1 MALTAVTLL
10 VLKAVVVWIAVQWV
24 LECGESRAPFVKPA
38 LTFMRAAN
46 SFAATAG
53 TTLCA
58 LLVLLPSFVFV
69 VLEVF
74 GYVRERTRSLPSKSL
89 SGYVE
94 RGVRI
99 ISELEALGERIR
111 QAAVKLNVGDE
122 ETMCEQSTPV
132 TVLPE
137 QPTVPALPLIC
148 GNVLLAVCKHS
159 ESMERLYSALQP
171 PHVDDLIY
179 CDCEDFEIRGEKIV
193 GLLGM
198 LRECMERQTEVVQA
212 VDALCPALP
221 PPSMACVSED
231 GDVDG
236 DSGYIEC

>member
-1 MALTAVTLL
+1 MLFVL
-10 VLKAVVVWIAVQWV
+10 VLKAAVVWIVVQWA
-24 LECGESRAPFVKPA
+24 LECGESRAPTLVKSVIN
-38 LTFMRAAN
+38 FMRAAN
-46 SFAATAG
+46 SFAATAF

-58 LLVLLPSFVFV
+58 LLVLFPSFVFV
-69 VLEVF
+69 VLEIF

-89 SGYVE
+89 SEYVE

-99 ISELEALGERIR
+99 ISELEALGDRIR
-111 QAAVKLNVGDE
+111 QAAVKLDLGDE
-122 ETMCEQSTPV
+122 ETMCEQSAPMAV
-132 TVLPE
+132 HPE
-137 QPTVPALPLIC
+137 PSSALPQIC

-171 PHVDDLIY
+171 PDVDDLIY
-179 CDCEDFEIRGEKIV
+179 CDCEDFEVRGEKIV

-212 VDALCPALP
+212 VDGLCPVLP
-221 PPSMACVSED
+221 PPSMACVSDD